1 MICIIKRG
9 KYITIIEALKI
20 NIQSNHQLV
29 QRNLIMHGSISRWR
43 TNSQKSRSRIRT
55 TGCQS
60 LVLKCILSFVKMV
73 YGQTR
78 VVDDDHVYAVVSE
91 ERQGN
96 EEGTSWLEG
105 DTWRGDGWL
114 CYLRLSQRK
123 SCEKC
128 SAARE
133 RHATFNGTFHCI
145 TSQGNLI
152 YKIDIKRRKVIPI

>member
-73 YGQTR
+73 SGQTR
-78 VVDDDHVYAVVSE
+78 VVYDDHVYAVVQ
-91 ERQGN
+91 R
-96 EEGTSWLEG
+96 
-105 DTWRGDGWL
+105 RGKATKKARAGLKVTPGEATDG
-114 CYLRLSQRK
+114 C
-123 SCEKC
+123 
-128 SAARE
+128 
-133 RHATFNGTFHCI
+133 ATFVFHKGKVAKNV
-145 TSQGNLI
+145 QQLVR
-152 YKIDIKRRKVIPI
+152 DMRRLMEPFTASHLKVI